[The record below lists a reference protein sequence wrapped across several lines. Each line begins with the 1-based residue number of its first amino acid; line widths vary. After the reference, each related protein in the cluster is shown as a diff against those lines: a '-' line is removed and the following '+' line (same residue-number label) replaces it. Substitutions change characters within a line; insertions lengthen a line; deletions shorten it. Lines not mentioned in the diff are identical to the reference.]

1 MRNYIA
7 TDRRGESKTLKAES
21 AQRAAERLFGK
32 RYVRT
37 NGVDPELLDT
47 PDSAV
52 VMSEGFDFAI
62 CTITPAP

>member
-1 MRNYIA
+1 MRNYIVKQWRIG
-7 TDRRGESKTLKAES
+7 TYTVSGES
-21 AQRAAERLFGK
+21 AQALAESMYGK

-37 NGVDPELLDT
+37 NGVDPELLDA

-52 VMSEGFDFAI
+52 VMSEHFDFSI